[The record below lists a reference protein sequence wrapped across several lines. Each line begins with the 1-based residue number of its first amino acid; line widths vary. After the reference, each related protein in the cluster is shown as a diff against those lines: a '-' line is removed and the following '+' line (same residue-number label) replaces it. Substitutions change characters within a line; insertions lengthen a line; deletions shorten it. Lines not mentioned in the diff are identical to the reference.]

1 MGVVAGVTAA
11 WRRPSWRWL
20 VAVAALGLTLLVVAI
35 LIGGGLASR
44 PPDDV
49 ARQGGRPNIVVIT
62 FDDLDMA
69 LAQAMP
75 GWEEIESG
83 AVVFQRSYVTTP
95 LCCPS
100 RASFL
105 TGQWAHTHGVYAN
118 APPDGGYGR
127 AVELGLP
134 NSTLPVWLSGG
145 GYHTA
150 LIGRYLN
157 GTTAAI
163 GTATPPGWDDWQ
175 QTRRSDY
182 RNYPVNDNGTILRPS
197 LYVTDELARR
207 AVRTLHS
214 ISEPFFLWL
223 TPTTPHIPVEI
234 AYRHMNADA
243 PAGVDAGRY
252 RLMLA
257 GMDLLQRVLAAI
269 PDNTY
274 VIVTSDNGFHTV
286 PTWGKDLPYDT
297 DTRVPLLIMGPGLRP
312 AHIDELVANVD
323 LAPTI
328 AEWAGVEAPGVEG
341 VSLVPLLKGRD
352 VTWRRELLLER
363 IPLWQATRTRDRLV
377 IHWADGRVERIT
389 D

>member
-1 MGVVAGVTAA
+1 MAVMAGVTAA
-11 WRRPSWRWL
+11 RRRLPRRWL
-20 VAVAALGLTLLVVAI
+20 VALAALGVILLVVAI
-35 LIGGGLASR
+35 LIGRGLASR
-44 PPDDV
+44 PTDNV
-49 ARQGGRPNIVVIT
+49 AHKDGRPNIVVIT
-62 FDDLDMA
+62 FDDLDTA
-69 LAQAMP
+69 LAEAMP
-75 GWEEIESG
+75 GWEAIASRSV
-83 AVVFQRSYVTTP
+83 AFQRSYVTTP

-105 TGQWAHTHGVYAN
+105 TGQWAHTHGVYSN

-134 NSTLPVWLSGG
+134 DSTLPVWLSRG
-145 GYHTA
+145 GYRTA

-163 GTATPPGWDDWQ
+163 GTMTPPGWDDWQ
-175 QTRRSDY
+175 QTRRSKY
-182 RNYPVNDNGTILRPS
+182 RHYPVNDNGTLIRPP

-214 ISEPFFLWL
+214 ISQPFFMWL
-223 TPTTPHIPVEI
+223 TPTTPHIPVQI
-234 AYRHMNADA
+234 AYRYMNADA
-243 PAGVDAGRY
+243 PEGVDAGRY

-257 GMDLLQRVLAAI
+257 GMDLLERVLEAI

-274 VIVTSDNGFHTV
+274 LIITSDNGFHTV

-297 DTRVPLLIMGPGLRP
+297 DTRVPLLVLGPGLRP
-312 AHIDELVANVD
+312 ARIDELVANVD

-341 VSLVPLLKGRD
+341 VSLVPLLEGRD
-352 VTWRRELLLER
+352 VKWRQELLLER
-363 IPLWQATRTRDRLV
+363 IPLWEATRTHDRLV